1 MVLLAPLHSTIELPV
16 LAGRCAAALGDELTA
31 YLAGA
36 DTVAELDAWCAG
48 LPAPDPGHTIVRLA
62 AGTELIRIFAAE
74 NLLSHLRHW
83 LREMID
89 TEDGPIVPATAIRT
103 ATTDVQPIKTVLH
116 AAHVWVTDQHLHRPL
131 AA

>member
-1 MVLLAPLHSTIELPV
+1 MVLHATIELPV
-16 LAGRCAAALGDELTA
+16 LAGRCAAALGEELTA

-36 DTVAELDAWCAG
+36 DTVAELDAWRAG
-48 LPAPDPGHTIVRLA
+48 APAPDPARTVVRLA

-83 LREMID
+83 LREMTD
-89 TEDGPIVPATAIRT
+89 TEDGPLVPARAIRT
-103 ATTDVQPIKTVLH
+103 AGTDIQPIKTVLQ
-116 AAHVWVTDQHLHRPL
+116 AAHFWVTERSRTHPV

>member
-1 MVLLAPLHSTIELPV
+1 MVLHATIELPV
-16 LAGRCAAALGDELTA
+16 LAGRCAAALGEELTA

-36 DTVAELDAWCAG
+36 DTVAELDAWRSGAAA
-48 LPAPDPGHTIVRLA
+48 APDPGRTVVRLA

-83 LREMID
+83 LREMTD
-89 TEDGPIVPATAIRT
+89 TEEGPLVPARAIRT
-103 ATTDVQPIKTVLH
+103 AGTDIQPIKTVLQ
-116 AAHVWVTDQHLHRPL
+116 AAHFWVTERTLTRPI